1 MSDITFVTDR
11 GANFI
16 KGLNDFT
23 VVFCTAHRLNN
34 ILKRTFYQNVLKEK
48 KIDRSKA
55 TTTVIER
62 TEKTPNKT
70 IKYKTTIEASPE
82 VDSEVE
88 LTDDE
93 DKYDTD
99 ESEIGD
105 DDDIDYSSVTVAN
118 LPMSAKEVLDT
129 IRYCKALVKYTKKV
143 TNEAII

>member
-16 KGLNDFT
+16 KGLKDFT

-34 ILKRTFYQNVLKEK
+34 ILKQTFYQNILKDKNIE
-48 KIDRSKA
+48 RSKT

-70 IKYKTTIEASPE
+70 IKYKTTIEASSE
-82 VDSEVE
+82 LDSEVE
-88 LTDDE
+88 LTDE
-93 DKYDTD
+93 DDYDTD
-99 ESEIGD
+99 ESEFNDD
-105 DDDIDYSSVTVAN
+105 DDDIDYSSVTIAN
-118 LPMSAKEVLDT
+118 LPASAKEILDT

-143 TNEAII
+143 TNETII